1 MKRGTLI
8 NLGVGTVLILV
19 LWATLAPVEALAL
32 PPRPEDVAS
41 REEDDGGDDS
51 LLGAYIELHLQSAPA
66 GLWAIVQWQDSA
78 GAWHDVEGWHGT
90 LDASGS
96 RRWWVAA
103 KDFGTG
109 PFRWVIYWVQGDELL
124 AESDPF
130 NLPQTAGETVKIEV
144 SFLP

>member
-1 MKRGTLI
+1 
-8 NLGVGTVLILV
+8 
-19 LWATLAPVEALAL
+19 
-32 PPRPEDVAS
+32 VAS

-78 GAWHDVEGWHGT
+78 GAWQDVEGWHGT

-109 PFRWVIYWVQGDELL
+109 PFRWVIVQGDELL
-124 AESDPF
+124 TASDPF
-130 NLPQTAGETVKIEV
+130 YLPQAAGAVVTAEV
-144 SFLP
+144 FLSP